1 MQVKLDCDLKYRLN
15 MGQAA
20 MMRPATAMETDHMK
34 PTKPRAL
41 FWADIIEAAIGC
53 AVLFGLLALGLWV
66 TP

>member
-1 MQVKLDCDLKYRLN
+1 

-20 MMRPATAMETDHMK
+20 ALRPGSAMEIDHMK
-34 PTKPRAL
+34 PTL
-41 FWADIIEAAIGC
+41 IDLLEAACGC

>member
-1 MQVKLDCDLKYRLN
+1 
-15 MGQAA
+15 

-41 FWADIIEAAIGC
+41 FWADLIEAAIGC